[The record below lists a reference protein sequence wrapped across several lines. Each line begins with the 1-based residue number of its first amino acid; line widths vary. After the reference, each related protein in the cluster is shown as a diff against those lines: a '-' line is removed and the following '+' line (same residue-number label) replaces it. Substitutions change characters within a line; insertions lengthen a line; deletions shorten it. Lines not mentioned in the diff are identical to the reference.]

1 MNEGIQ
7 KSEKNS
13 PYSVVIGIDWADQKN
28 DMCMIERES
37 GAIRHLEV
45 KQDAVAL
52 HEFAVEM
59 RERYGREGKRIAMV
73 VDQKRGG
80 LINFLMGLEFVDIY
94 PLHAARAKDY
104 RRALYPSGAK
114 SDPVDAQIHGE
125 FYLKHPERFTQC
137 LKPDTVETRELNLL
151 CEHRRGFVDQ
161 GTQFEQ
167 QLSSSLKQYNPLII
181 KLFDDL
187 GSAICLHFI
196 LRWPTLGKVQRA
208 SEGVLRKFFYKHN
221 SRSAEKIQERL
232 ELIRKEGALTEDE
245 ATLAVYSRK
254 VQTLAGLLLALH
266 PQIEAYEKRIKE
278 LFRTHPD
285 APVFS
290 GIPGAG
296 DALSPRLLCAFGTDR
311 ARFEMPR
318 NMTQWNGSAPV
329 TISSGQDKRSGQP
342 KRVVTWRWG
351 APTFIRQTFV
361 EFAKHSTRN
370 CDWAKAFYQIKE
382 EEGQPC
388 QTILRALA
396 LKWTRILFR
405 CWKNG
410 ESYDEQKY
418 LQALQRRGSPV
429 WKRLQQ
435 VNANAL

>member
-1 MNEGIQ
+1 M
-7 KSEKNS
+7 
-13 PYSVVIGIDWADQKN
+13 
-28 DMCMIERES
+28 
-37 GAIRHLEV
+37 
-45 KQDAVAL
+45 
-52 HEFAVEM
+52 
-59 RERYGREGKRIAMV
+59 
-73 VDQKRGG
+73 
-80 LINFLMGLEFVDIY
+80 
-94 PLHAARAKDY
+94 
-104 RRALYPSGAK
+104 
-114 SDPVDAQIHGE
+114 
-125 FYLKHPERFTQC
+125 
-137 LKPDTVETRELNLL
+137 
-151 CEHRRGFVDQ
+151 
-161 GTQFEQ
+161 
-167 QLSSSLKQYNPLII
+167 
-181 KLFDDL
+181 
-187 GSAICLHFI
+187 
-196 LRWPTLGKVQRA
+196 
-208 SEGVLRKFFYKHN
+208 RKFFYKHN
-221 SRSAEKIQERL
+221 SRSAEKIQVERL

-388 QTILRALA
+388 QTISFKFFEPWPSNGPAFFFDAGKMVRATTSKIPPIAPAARLTGVTKQ
-396 LKWTRILFR
+396 LTDSTSK
-405 CWKNG
+405 C
-410 ESYDEQKY
+410 QC
-418 LQALQRRGSPV
+418 PV
-429 WKRLQQ
+429 NRS
-435 VNANAL
+435 

>member
-1 MNEGIQ
+1 
-7 KSEKNS
+7 
-13 PYSVVIGIDWADQKN
+13 
-28 DMCMIERES
+28 
-37 GAIRHLEV
+37 
-45 KQDAVAL
+45 
-52 HEFAVEM
+52 
-59 RERYGREGKRIAMV
+59 
-73 VDQKRGG
+73 
-80 LINFLMGLEFVDIY
+80 
-94 PLHAARAKDY
+94 
-104 RRALYPSGAK
+104 
-114 SDPVDAQIHGE
+114 
-125 FYLKHPERFTQC
+125 
-137 LKPDTVETRELNLL
+137 
-151 CEHRRGFVDQ
+151 
-161 GTQFEQ
+161 
-167 QLSSSLKQYNPLII
+167 LII

-351 APTFIRQTFV
+351 APTFIR
-361 EFAKHSTRN
+361 
-370 CDWAKAFYQIKE
+370 
-382 EEGQPC
+382 
-388 QTILRALA
+388 
-396 LKWTRILFR
+396 
-405 CWKNG
+405 
-410 ESYDEQKY
+410 
-418 LQALQRRGSPV
+418 
-429 WKRLQQ
+429 
-435 VNANAL
+435 